1 MSRANSDEL
10 SSILLFKKITP
21 VCLPE
26 LRDWKHDDYL
36 EDTLYWGEYTTVSG
50 YGRVDQL
57 ENKDIDQNSCQLLK
71 GNLKI
76 QPSYEQSCKKVRY
89 IYTNY
94 FFHLHICLSLFLF
107 LSPLVTIF
115 KRLYCC
121 TCIPC
126 AVWYRVCW
134 SKAME
139 NQ

>member
-1 MSRANSDEL
+1 MIRINGYVDYTRNPH
-10 SSILLFKKITP
+10 ITP

-89 IYTNY
+89 IYKLL
-94 FFHLHICLSLFLF
+94 FSPSHL
-107 LSPLVTIF
+107 PVLVS
-115 KRLYCC
+115 
-121 TCIPC
+121 IP
-126 AVWYRVCW
+126 
-134 SKAME
+134 
-139 NQ
+139 